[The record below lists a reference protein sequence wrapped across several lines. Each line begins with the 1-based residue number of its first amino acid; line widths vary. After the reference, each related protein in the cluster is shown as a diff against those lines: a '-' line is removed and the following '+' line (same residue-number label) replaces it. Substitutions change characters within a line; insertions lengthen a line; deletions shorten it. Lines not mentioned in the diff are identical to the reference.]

1 MSESL
6 GNSRAAS
13 MNQGDPCVSNANVE
27 LTELEK
33 QKFIKKFG
41 FSPSV
46 QDVLVKPQSLRPGSV
61 TVESKKPNVGS
72 VSLAIET
79 AAMLRRL
86 SALQGEEFNEESA
99 SEIAA
104 LSEVKVRRRTAVID
118 DSEDEEVAIDL
129 Y

>member
-6 GNSRAAS
+6 PNPDAVS
-13 MNQGDPCVSNANVE
+13 MNQRDPCSSDASLE

-46 QDVLVKPQSLRPGSV
+46 QDVLVKQQSLRPGSV
-61 TVESKKPNVGS
+61 TNESKKPNLGS
-72 VSLAIET
+72 MSLAIET

-86 SALQGEEFNEESA
+86 SALQGEEFDEESA

-104 LSEVKVRRRTAVID
+104 LCEVKVRRRTAVID
-118 DSEDEEVAIDL
+118 DSEDEEVAIDV